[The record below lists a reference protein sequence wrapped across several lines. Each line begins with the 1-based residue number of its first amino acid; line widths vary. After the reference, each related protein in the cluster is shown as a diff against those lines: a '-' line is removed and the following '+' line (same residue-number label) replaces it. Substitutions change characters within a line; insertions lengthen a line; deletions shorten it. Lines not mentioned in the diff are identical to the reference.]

1 MRAQGTASSQKCPA
15 SIPIGNS
22 FDFVEMECPIL
33 NQPISKSSLSAA
45 QGRLVELLQNL
56 NFGRIE
62 GLRVIAGE
70 PTFEPAPRIVRKVK
84 IGGENGP
91 RRETVLPDFWLK
103 QQTSEML
110 EAIAELG
117 EGEILSIEVK
127 HGLPFAMEVEQ
138 QPTSNGTRRG

>member
-1 MRAQGTASSQKCPA
+1 M
-15 SIPIGNS
+15 NH
-22 FDFVEMECPIL
+22 
-33 NQPISKSSLSAA
+33 PISKSSLSEA
-45 QGRLVELLQNL
+45 QRRLVELLQNL

-62 GLRVIAGE
+62 GLQVKGGE
-70 PTFEPAPRIVRKVK
+70 PTFEPAPRIVRKLK

-91 RRETVLPDFWLK
+91 RRETALQDFWLK

-127 HGLPFAMEVEQ
+127 YGLPFAMEVEQ
-138 QPTSNGTRRG
+138 RSIAAGCCRG